1 MDYTALHIF
10 FESNGRVALHG
21 KLMKDIASLFAKVFP
36 LLASLYSRDAER
48 ILCIIIFLD
57 VVLV

>member
-48 ILCIIIFLD
+48 ILCIIVFLD
-57 VVLV
+57 VMLV